1 MDSQNGYNDE
11 ENTVDSEAER
21 SLWSGASTQR
31 KFVTNDNKE
40 ENKPTKQSGKSENA
54 LGDQEKTK
62 KSVDDDRNTNSYY
75 SDDYDNLSYLSEPY
89 CSENSGSRTPSPRRK
104 GHVKQKANN
113 SICDQDDERG
123 KNGEEKM
130 LSRQE
135 AAGKSGAKQPSRHG
149 SRRFWNQRLN
159 KEPIYKDIDLV
170 TKRMLSARL
179 VKINELRNEVTELQ
193 VKLEELQKENKI
205 LKHLQYR
212 QEKALSKF
220 EDTENE
226 ISLLISRH
234 NNEIRIL
241 RERLRKSQE
250 KERIMEKRLKDTEEE
265 LHRTKNSL
273 LKLKKLSEDKHLI
286 ERDELAQKL
295 AKAEIK
301 MEGSERRIK
310 DLERNLEL
318 TNNSFLRQ
326 VTTERKKTQEAKED
340 VHNLQEEIQ
349 RLGQKLKEKEK
360 ELDVRNIYANRILKS
375 SPKKDSGST
384 PKRKGTSSNAVKCVQ
399 SEQYFLPSELP
410 TPPLAIGEGEEM
422 SIKGDY
428 SQVIKEHHVSETL
441 EWNECLRRGK
451 EQTEHEEVCEEKL
464 KREHEQHKLELK
476 AEKLRE
482 KWEQERQSEEKDRRV
497 KGTRVRE
504 DEIENSEKMDE
515 RRKKEILLA
524 KMREID
530 EETNGS
536 SLFSPRENTSYS
548 SSVGSD
554 SPERWQK
561 SRIFPESD
569 KIPVES
575 YGHRS
580 NKSTDRDDELSFG
593 MYTPSFGK
601 GSGRSG
607 LVTQRFSDKEE
618 QSNGYFE
625 MPVKDKKSS
634 LMDQLFGSG
643 SGIGFTSKGDDLL
656 INMTQNSDWNSS
668 PFPWEKTN
676 SQIKTNETGETV
688 FSDGIISSSRHR
700 SKYTSVKPVIK
711 VIDSP
716 EDEIEQVVL

>member
-113 SICDQDDERG
+113 SICDQ
-123 KNGEEKM
+123 
-130 LSRQE
+130 